1 MAKSS
6 GIKWIL
12 IVLAVVLIA
21 LAGAILY
28 LLLDGRQEN
37 SPPPRSQSSPAVAPL
52 PIFVKVGPMTVN
64 LASDSYGQQLLYLS
78 LSLKTSDLQTRD
90 IINRHMPEV
99 QNRLLI
105 LLSGQSAETLLSPEG
120 KEGLSAQILALFEQ
134 PFTEP
139 QPPLLISAV
148 LFTDFI
154 LQ

>member
-6 GIKWIL
+6 AIKWLL
-12 IVLAVVLIA
+12 IFLVVVLIA

-28 LLLDGRQEN
+28 LLLEGRQEN
-37 SPPPRSQSSPAVAPL
+37 VSPNTAKSPPAVAPDL
-52 PIFVKVGPMTVN
+52 IFVKIGPMTVN
-64 LASDSYGQQLLYLS
+64 LASDSYGQQLLYFS

-105 LLSGQSAETLLSPEG
+105 LLSGQSAEALLSSEG
-120 KEGLSAQILALFEQ
+120 KERLSAQILSLFDQ

-139 QPPLLISAV
+139 QPPLAISAV